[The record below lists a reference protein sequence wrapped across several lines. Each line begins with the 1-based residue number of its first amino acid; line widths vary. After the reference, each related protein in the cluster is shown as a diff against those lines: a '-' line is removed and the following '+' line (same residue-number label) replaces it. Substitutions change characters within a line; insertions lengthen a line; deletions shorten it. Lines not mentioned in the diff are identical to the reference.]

1 MSTTRTCTRFWNV
14 AMVSLCTL
22 LLQNCQSNSVSAIA
36 EEQPEVGSVSSI
48 HQCISNES
56 LAVCSLAPSSSSTSI
71 VAHISPSRFSTILF
85 NGRREELS
93 ACSLIPSS
101 SSMGASPAARYNLPA
116 TAVLKASHMV
126 PLSNTL
132 GCVLSP
138 IFTTS
143 SGERVRFSQV
153 DGQWRAVMQVGYGAV
168 RTLPIVGTTDV
179 SGFLSWLQGQD
190 QWTSRAR
197 IHILKMPQKPYSPC
211 VYLGGVGLLGGAPTS
226 SGQGVSQVSR
236 MASNIAFG
244 AKEWAHYF
252 GEVGEAPDLPR
263 DIDTILSST
272 CPFWP
277 EKEVGHTHLL
287 VLIPATVD
295 GAPFTLSLLE
305 ELIQRPKNYGH
316 KTNCVSQSQ
325 TKVAF
330 RKSAPGC
337 SYWLLMTR
345 DVLEGSRGRAYAAQ
359 SALVARY
366 TSSDGRPYEV
376 PGVLEAATSILMYH
390 TRTRK
395 RLFGDDPGT
404 MTRCQ
409 EVEDGNHFVVGGFGS
424 SGLFVG
430 GYDYDRWSIGVSG
443 CQKFC
448 EERGSRTTSA
458 HEQGFSTTPSFHSL
472 NPPASSMASAVGSS
486 PAGSCDLLA
495 AAIPRASYTAS
506 LGDEHGRALFRD
518 SSFLEC
524 SDAVLKGGSTDEE
537 MSIDETE
544 DSKPPAARPSL
555 DFRGAPST
563 SLAMVGSGP
572 EEGAEYLKA
581 LLFAA
586 QQDFSRSKALEA
598 LEEVAKTSPDLFFQC
613 LPTLRIVAQE
623 GAKEARSFALR
634 TLGAVEWA
642 YYFGG
647 VGAVPDLPKD
657 TVSILDSQCPFWPD
671 RKVGDTHLLVLMPAT
686 VSGVPFTLNLLGE
699 LIKHPKNDGHETK
712 YRHYDKGVRL
722 QIGASSPKAP
732 YWLLMT
738 RDVLPESRDLTYR
751 AQIELVANH
760 SNRTGL
766 PYELPQTLEVATALL
781 TYHVRGGERLYHSNP
796 WTYTRCKEW
805 IFYESRYYP
814 AIVGGLEPSGLLI
827 GHFDYGSDSRR
838 GVAGCRRFI

>member
-295 GAPFTLSLLE
+295 GAPFTLNLLG
-305 ELIQRPKNYGH
+305 ELIRRPRNGG
-316 KTNCVSQSQ
+316 NE
-325 TKVAF
+325 TKYRYYSNIVKAQLGEASPD
-330 RKSAPGC
+330 R

-345 DVLEGSRGRAYAAQ
+345 DVLENSRSKVYAAQ
-359 SALVARY
+359 RALVA
-366 TSSDGRPYEV
+366 SHAGRTGQPYEI
-376 PGVLEAATSILMYH
+376 PGALEAATSILMH
-390 TRTRK
+390 HVRTGE
-395 RLFGDDPGT
+395 RLFGDTPWT
-404 MTRCQ
+404 YAHCQ
-409 EVEDGNHFVVGGFGS
+409 EVINNRHGVRYPNFVGGFES
-424 SGLFVG
+424 SGLFVSEVFVG
-430 GYDYDRWSIGVSG
+430 AHKNEGVAG
-443 CQKFC
+443 CQKF
-448 EERGSRTTSA
+448 
-458 HEQGFSTTPSFHSL
+458 F
-472 NPPASSMASAVGSS
+472 
-486 PAGSCDLLA
+486 
-495 AAIPRASYTAS
+495 
-506 LGDEHGRALFRD
+506 
-518 SSFLEC
+518 
-524 SDAVLKGGSTDEE
+524 
-537 MSIDETE
+537 
-544 DSKPPAARPSL
+544 
-555 DFRGAPST
+555 
-563 SLAMVGSGP
+563 
-572 EEGAEYLKA
+572 
-581 LLFAA
+581 
-586 QQDFSRSKALEA
+586 
-598 LEEVAKTSPDLFFQC
+598 
-613 LPTLRIVAQE
+613 
-623 GAKEARSFALR
+623 
-634 TLGAVEWA
+634 
-642 YYFGG
+642 
-647 VGAVPDLPKD
+647 
-657 TVSILDSQCPFWPD
+657 
-671 RKVGDTHLLVLMPAT
+671 
-686 VSGVPFTLNLLGE
+686 
-699 LIKHPKNDGHETK
+699 
-712 YRHYDKGVRL
+712 
-722 QIGASSPKAP
+722 
-732 YWLLMT
+732 
-738 RDVLPESRDLTYR
+738 
-751 AQIELVANH
+751 
-760 SNRTGL
+760 
-766 PYELPQTLEVATALL
+766 
-781 TYHVRGGERLYHSNP
+781 
-796 WTYTRCKEW
+796 
-805 IFYESRYYP
+805 
-814 AIVGGLEPSGLLI
+814 
-827 GHFDYGSDSRR
+827 
-838 GVAGCRRFI
+838 